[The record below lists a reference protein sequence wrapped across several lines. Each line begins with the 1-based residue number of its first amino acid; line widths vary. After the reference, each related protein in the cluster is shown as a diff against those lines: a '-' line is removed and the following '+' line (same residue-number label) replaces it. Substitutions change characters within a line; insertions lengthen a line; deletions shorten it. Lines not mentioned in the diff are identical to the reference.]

1 MPTIQI
7 PRQLRP
13 HADHQESIMISGDSL
28 LEVVL
33 SLVKKY
39 PALKQYLIDDEQSGK
54 LCSFITIYLNGK
66 DIRFLDNEKTTLNE
80 NDILSIIPAIAGG

>member
-13 HADHQESIMISGDSL
+13 YADHQESLTISGNSL

-39 PALKQYLIDDEQSGK
+39 PALKQYLIDEQSGK
-54 LCSFITIYLNGK
+54 LCGFISIYLNGK
-66 DIRFLDNEKTTLNE
+66 DVRFLGNEKTLLNE
-80 NDILSIIPAIAGG
+80 SDILSIIPAIAGG